1 MRTTSKN
8 SSQTSFH
15 GHTVEATYNHL
26 VKTVGFPH
34 DRGDGGYKVH
44 FGWTFENEDGTVFT
58 IYDWKAGTFGPNTTV
73 EWHIGAHNPKAAEK
87 GAAALE
93 RALAKIPENG
103 TLV

>member
-44 FGWTFENEDGTVFT
+44 FGWTFENEDGSVFT
-58 IYDWKAGTFGPNTTV
+58 IYDWKAGTFGPNTMV